1 MRSIVATVTHFQCVP
16 EECVNDD
23 DLRAWEEAVAAADA
37 MFSDMVTVGDITLTC
52 GEFFF
57 LLLSLVYFFLYDN
70 QKKKKNLIVLYFSA
84 SLSKKKKRHS
94 SPMHQ
99 KMIHRLNVYLFALHV
114 CVCVYVCVCVLKN
127 LKKACTR
134 K

>member
-57 LLLSLVYFFLYDN
+57 F
-70 QKKKKNLIVLYFSA
+70 A
-84 SLSKKKKRHS
+84 SLSRIFFS
-94 SPMHQ
+94 
-99 KMIHRLNVYLFALHV
+99 L
-114 CVCVYVCVCVLKN
+114 
-127 LKKACTR
+127 
-134 K
+134 